1 MNHFLEI
8 SAVILSALAV
18 WLTAQRN
25 KLCWPLGLVSV
36 VLYAWIFWHAKLY
49 SDTLLQLTF
58 AAMQIYGWQE
68 WASQKS
74 ISNKISVTQL
84 PSKLGVVSVA
94 AGVIS
99 SMLLGS
105 LMANLTDASLPWLDA
120 ALTSFSLVAQF
131 WMARKYIAC
140 WGLWI
145 IVDAIYVCVY
155 GFKNLPLTAG
165 LYVVFVLL
173 ASNGLRQW
181 TKALNLQR
189 AF

>member
-1 MNHFLEI
+1 MNNFLEI

-18 WLTAQRN
+18 WLTTQRN

-36 VLYAWIFWHAKLY
+36 VLYAWIFWQAKLY

-58 AAMQIYGWQE
+58 AAMQIYGWQS
-68 WASQKS
+68 WSSQKNM
-74 ISNKISVTQL
+74 SNKVSVTQL
-84 PSKLGVVSVA
+84 PFKLGMLSITIGAVA
-94 AGVIS
+94 
-99 SMLLGS
+99 SMLLGG

-145 IVDAIYVCVY
+145 IVDVIYVYVY

-165 LYVVFVLL
+165 LYVVFVIL

-181 TKALNLQR
+181 TRAQNLQR
-189 AF
+189 AI